1 MRPTFPDKRYR
12 FPKVRRAEV
21 TQQSRFLP
29 FTFLSPPFFAFL
41 TFFHFAGRLLT
52 SFRWRTCFGKP
63 SGGKKCRQ
71 VVEQDFHRNFW
82 VSLAIV
88 FCLFGASAFSGKPSA
103 KKKRRQVV
111 EQDFHRNFWVSLAIV
126 FCLFGASA
134 FSGKPS
140 AKKKR
145 RQVVE
150 QDFHRN
156 FWVSL
161 TIVFCLF
168 GEPAP
173 WLTGSD
179 LCFPQKNTRLKKYGF
194 HTERFSYIVLRKG
207 QRDPVGK

>member
-41 TFFHFAGRLLT
+41 TFFHFAGRLLA

-63 SGGKKCRQ
+63 SGGKKC
-71 VVEQDFHRNFW
+71 
-82 VSLAIV
+82 
-88 FCLFGASAFSGKPSA
+88 
-103 KKKRRQVV
+103 RQVV